1 MEKKDEL
8 VKIFSKAIRNVLGRL
23 DVDFEDVQE
32 IRLRVLA
39 PLLVIYKNTEYYL
52 THSGRLSGKAED
64 AYVVSR
70 EEVRE
75 TMEYISHYSLYAYE
89 EEMKQGFI
97 TIQGGHRIGIAG
109 KTIVDDK
116 GIRSMKYVSFI
127 NVRLS
132 HQVKG
137 CASAVLPSL
146 YHGGDIFH
154 TLVIS
159 PPRCGK
165 TTLLRDMI
173 RQISNG
179 TGKEPGMTV
188 GVIDERSEIGA
199 CYQGVPQN
207 ELGIRTDIL
216 DCCPKARGMMMLI
229 RT

>member
-97 TIQGGHRIGIAG
+97 TGLELRGRPLW
-109 KTIVDDK
+109 TT
-116 GIRSMKYVSFI
+116 RE
-127 NVRLS
+127 
-132 HQVKG
+132 
-137 CASAVLPSL
+137 SAP
-146 YHGGDIFH
+146 
-154 TLVIS
+154 
-159 PPRCGK
+159 
-165 TTLLRDMI
+165 
-173 RQISNG
+173 
-179 TGKEPGMTV
+179 
-188 GVIDERSEIGA
+188 
-199 CYQGVPQN
+199 
-207 ELGIRTDIL
+207 
-216 DCCPKARGMMMLI
+216 
-229 RT
+229 